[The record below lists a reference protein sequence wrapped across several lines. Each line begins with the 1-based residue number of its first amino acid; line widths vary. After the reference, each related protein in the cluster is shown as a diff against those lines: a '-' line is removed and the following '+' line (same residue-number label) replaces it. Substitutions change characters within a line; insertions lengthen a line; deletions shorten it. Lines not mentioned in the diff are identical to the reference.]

1 MGQQNRSDTF
11 NSMGTGRLAGK
22 ISKSV
27 LGKRA
32 RKGLKIRRQMPA
44 FSAYGMAVNLILKSP
59 TCNFQNIP
67 DQSFSIANATSS

>member
-11 NSMGTGRLAGK
+11 NSMGPGRLAGK

-44 FSAYGMAVNLILKSP
+44 FSAYGMAVE
-59 TCNFQNIP
+59 
-67 DQSFSIANATSS
+67 

>member
-1 MGQQNRSDTF
+1 MGP
-11 NSMGTGRLAGK
+11 GRLAGK

-44 FSAYGMAVNLILKSP
+44 FSAYGMAVTLIIKGIPSSPKCERGLALKLLNP
-59 TCNFQNIP
+59 LLLVKE
-67 DQSFSIANATSS
+67 